1 MSMRVKFDAKL
12 TTFSSQGEFP
22 SDTVDTVI
30 LSNCD
35 GCSHQTVKVEKN
47 GLLKVD
53 YEMKPL
59 TCETKMTDRLK
70 MFFYYRDNC
79 DGLAKPI
86 SAGHIRLDKLA
97 DRARH
102 GGEEPFQ
109 SNFCSNTVA
118 VKFVPDPQNTMH
130 IDLQALRNNDSLR
143 ASVLS
148 DINVDPPEKPKLNE
162 CVELMKLLDHSVKKG
177 LQSNLEISKENGGD
191 MFKSMFTAHI
201 MGGEAAL
208 YNLYHLDFDGAHNYP
223 PWLSTYLLAET
234 LHTNS
239 LTCDQVKALSP
250 DLLTKFV
257 ASYAQAPMRSASATP
272 YTPDLT
278 LCESPELAKTR
289 KCSMLSEVFK
299 GPFREPVHYL
309 EGKRRSLIDDDCEG
323 LAALI
328 RDGVNHLGFLYAKH
342 NDLFNN
348 SSNMLAYNTMMKSY
362 FPQDLFGQFPKKDQ
376 IKLMDLAMHIGE
388 RVHKNELECKITL
401 VSANGASY
409 GSEGDMHGPKHVQAH
424 ACASLV
430 CNHPTYPL
438 TCMLEGT
445 ACIADEVT
453 TKKVDIADESVSMSD
468 LVNSLTVQPPF
479 NNLFKFPDIPKEE
492 TRLAMHV
499 THSKGSFYRS
509 AFTQS
514 NTLLGAQIGDGPMSY
529 GVDME
534 FLSDHKIKVHMPVQ
548 GKILGAENFD
558 KLQKYVT
565 ARACEIH
572 PPMASHEDLRTELKW
587 APMSLF
593 KGCDGVDTNRP
604 VTTAMLHVTTTPKY
618 HDTIMQQ
625 FKQESDEFNSKKVHT
640 DLGFCRTFASMD
652 GVTKVLHM
660 YTDNLH
666 PLQAQLMRK
675 PDAAKTE

>member
-1 MSMRVKFDAKL
+1 
-12 TTFSSQGEFP
+12 
-22 SDTVDTVI
+22 
-30 LSNCD
+30 
-35 GCSHQTVKVEKN
+35 
-47 GLLKVD
+47 
-53 YEMKPL
+53 MKPL
-59 TCETKMTDRLK
+59 TSEIKMTDRLK

-79 DGLAKPI
+79 DNLIKPI

-97 DRARH
+97 DRVRH

-118 VKFVPDPQNTMH
+118 VKFIPDPQTTLH
-130 IDLQALRNNDSLR
+130 LDFQALQNQEAIR
-143 ASVLS
+143 ASVLT
-148 DINVDPPEKPKLNE
+148 DINVDAPQKPKLNPN
-162 CVELMKLLDHSVKKG
+162 VELMKVLDHSVKKG
-177 LQSNLEISKENGGD
+177 LQSNLEIVKDNGGD

-208 YNLYHLDFDGAHNYP
+208 YNLYHIDFDGAHNYP

-239 LTCDQVKALSP
+239 VTCEQVKAFPP
-250 DLLTKFV
+250 DMLTKFV
-257 ASYAQAPMRSASATP
+257 SSYAQAAMRSASATP

-278 LCESPELAKTR
+278 LCESPELSKTR

-299 GPFREPVHYL
+299 APFREPVHFIQ
-309 EGKRRSLIDDDCEG
+309 GKRRSLIDDDCEG

-342 NDLFNN
+342 NDLFKN
-348 SSNMLAYNTMMKSY
+348 SGNMLAYTTMMKSY
-362 FPQDLFGQFPKKDQ
+362 FPQDLFGQFTKKDQ

-401 VSANGASY
+401 VSANAASFGA
-409 GSEGDMHGPKHVQAH
+409 EGDSHGPKQVQAH

-430 CNHPTYPL
+430 CNHPNYPI

-445 ACIADEVT
+445 ACVADEVT
-453 TKKVDIADESVSMSD
+453 TKKIEIADELVPMSD

-479 NNLFKFPDIPKEE
+479 NNLFKFPNVSRDD

-499 THSKGSFYRS
+499 THSKGSFYKS
-509 AFTQS
+509 AFTQG
-514 NTLLGAQIGDGPMSY
+514 NTLLGAQIGSSPLSY

-534 FLSDHKIKVHMPVQ
+534 FVSDHKIKVHMPVQ
-548 GKILGAENFD
+548 GKILGTENFE
-558 KLQKYVT
+558 KLQKYVMD
-565 ARACEIH
+565 RACEIH
-572 PPMASHEDLRTELKW
+572 PPLADHNELRAQLEW

-593 KGCDGVDTNRP
+593 KGCDGVNTNRP
-604 VTTAMLHVTTTPKY
+604 ITTAMMHVTTTPAI
-618 HDTIMQQ
+618 HDTIIQQ
-625 FKQESDEFNSKKVHT
+625 FKTESDEFNTSKEHNE
-640 DLGFCRTFASMD
+640 LGFCRTFASMD

-675 PDAAKTE
+675 PTPAKIE